1 MYNKFT
7 PVIGFS
13 LVAHDQSIV
22 SASRVSGL
30 LVDTKTLKNHH
41 IGHQIFKFTSIYTCF
56 LFHLH
61 MIPMAFY
68 LEIMPYFNK

>member
-1 MYNKFT
+1 MGTQDANGVFGMYNKFT

-30 LVDTKTLKNHH
+30 LVDTKTLKNHL
-41 IGHQIFKFTSIYTCF
+41 IDTKYS
-56 LFHLH
+56 
-61 MIPMAFY
+61 
-68 LEIMPYFNK
+68 